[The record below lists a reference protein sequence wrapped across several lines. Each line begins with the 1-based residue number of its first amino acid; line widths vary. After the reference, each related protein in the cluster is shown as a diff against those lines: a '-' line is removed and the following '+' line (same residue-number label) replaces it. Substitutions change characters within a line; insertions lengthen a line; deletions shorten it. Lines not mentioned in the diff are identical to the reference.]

1 MKGSGAGVMG
11 GAAAPVLRAD
21 ARRNRDKLLA
31 EAAQLFAE
39 RGVNAALEEIA
50 RRAGVGIG
58 TLYRHFPT
66 RDALIATVYQRESE
80 ALYAA
85 AEELAARLPADE
97 ALARWMHRSLD
108 MMATKR
114 GLGESLKALLRERP
128 ELLAASKSGFPAM
141 VERLLGAAKA
151 SGRIRGDIELADVLH
166 ALNGI
171 YAAPESVEWRAR
183 SGRVLDLLVAGMR
196 QGATVG

>member
-1 MKGSGAGVMG
+1 LKDTG
-11 GAAAPVLRAD
+11 GDGTGLAPPGLRAD
-21 ARRNRDKLLA
+21 ARRNRDRLLA
-31 EAAQLFAE
+31 EAAGLFAE

-80 ALYAA
+80 ALSQAA
-85 AEELAARLPADE
+85 VELAASLPADE
-97 ALARWMHRSLD
+97 ALGCWMHRSLD

-128 ELLAASKSGFPAM
+128 ELLAASKSGFPATL
-141 VERLLGAAKA
+141 ERLVAAARA
-151 SGRIRGDIELADVLH
+151 SGRIRADVELADVLH

-171 YAAPESVEWRAR
+171 YAAPESPDWRAR
-183 SGRVLDLLVAGMR
+183 SGRVLDLLMAGMR
-196 QGATVG
+196 QGAG